1 MLVHQL
7 KPMFSYDISLPI
19 PHMDAYVDTLEQNLK
34 AQFPQTGKMIVFGH
48 LGDGNLH
55 IMITV
60 RDDSPQSR
68 RQVEQLVYSPLQA
81 YGGSISAE
89 HGIGL
94 EKRDYLS
101 ISRTSEEIALMK
113 RMKVALDPKLLLN
126 RGKVVA
132 VE

>member
-1 MLVHQL
+1 M
-7 KPMFSYDISLPI
+7 
-19 PHMDAYVDTLEQNLK
+19 
-34 AQFPQTGKMIVFGH
+34 FGH

-68 RQVEQLVYSPLQA
+68 RQVEQLVYSPLKE

-101 ISRTSEEIALMK
+101 ISRSSEEIALMK